1 MIKVDNI
8 SKKYG
13 RLQALKNVSFEIE
26 EGQIL
31 GFLGP
36 NGAGKSTT
44 MNIITGYLSCDEGS
58 VSIDGID
65 IMEDPKEA
73 KKKIG
78 YLPEQPPLYYDM
90 TVQQYLEFVF
100 QLKKVRL
107 PMKEHINKICD
118 MVKINDVRGRILKHL
133 SKGYCQRVGLAQAL
147 IGDPPVLILDEPT
160 VGLDPQQIIEI
171 RKLIRDLGKKHTVIL
186 SSHLLSE
193 VQAVSD
199 RILVIN
205 HGTIAADEMTSSLTM
220 TGRSTEKLDV
230 IIEGRKQTV
239 KSILAKIDGVT
250 AVDERGEV
258 EKGCFEYIIDSKR
271 DVRRLTF
278 RALAK
283 TDFSILSM
291 KPVERSL
298 EDTYLN
304 IITGKY
310 ESEGDA
316 DNDSNI

>member
-1 MIKVDNI
+1 MIKVHNLT
-8 SKKYG
+8 KRYG
-13 RLQALKNVSFEIE
+13 KITALNNVSFELE
-26 EGQIL
+26 DGQIL

-65 IMEDPKEA
+65 MLEDPKEA

-107 PMKEHINKICD
+107 PMKEHINQICD
-118 MVKINDVRGRILKHL
+118 AVRINDVRDRILKHL
-133 SKGYCQRVGLAQAL
+133 SKGYCQRVGLAQAM
-147 IGDPPVLILDEPT
+147 IGNPPVLILDEPT

-171 RKLIRDLGKKHTVIL
+171 RKLIRSLGREHTIIL
-186 SSHLLSE
+186 SSHVLSE

-205 HGTIAADEMTSSLTM
+205 HGTIAADELTSSLTK
-220 TGRSTEKLDV
+220 TGTATSKLSLIV
-230 IIEGRKQTV
+230 EGRRQTV
-239 KSILAKIDGVT
+239 RSLLEKTDGVI
-250 AVDERGEV
+250 AVDDRGEV
-258 EKGCFEYIIDSKR
+258 EKGCYEFIVDSKR
-271 DVRRLTF
+271 DVRRLIF
-278 RALAK
+278 RAMTK
-283 TDFSILSM
+283 TDFCILAM
-291 KPVERSL
+291 QPVSQSL

-304 IITGKY
+304 IIAGKY
-310 ESEGDA
+310 DTEEA
-316 DNDSNI
+316 AKQ

>member
-1 MIKVDNI
+1 MTGMIKVQNLT
-8 SKKYG
+8 KRYG
-13 RLQALKNVSFEIE
+13 KITALNNVSFELE
-26 EGQIL
+26 DGQIL

-58 VSIDGID
+58 VSIGGID
-65 IMEDPKEA
+65 MLEDPKEA

-107 PMKEHINKICD
+107 PMKEHINQICD
-118 MVKINDVRGRILKHL
+118 AVKITDVRNRILKHL
-133 SKGYCQRVGLAQAL
+133 SKGYCQRVGLAQAM
-147 IGDPPVLILDEPT
+147 IGNPPVLILDEPT

-171 RKLIRDLGKKHTVIL
+171 RKLIRNLGREHTIIL
-186 SSHLLSE
+186 SSHVLSE

-205 HGTIAADEMTSSLTM
+205 HGTIAADELTFSLTK
-220 TGRSTEKLDV
+220 TGTATSRLAL
-230 IIEGRKQTV
+230 IIEGRPQTV
-239 KSILAKIDGVT
+239 RSLLTKIDGVT
-250 AVDERGEV
+250 DVDDRGEV
-258 EKGCFEYIIDSKR
+258 EKGCYEYIIDSKR
-271 DVRRLTF
+271 DVRRLIF
-278 RALAK
+278 RAISK

-291 KPVERSL
+291 QPVEQSL
-298 EDTYLN
+298 EDTYMN

-310 ESEGDA
+310 DAEEASEQ
-316 DNDSNI
+316 

>member
-1 MIKVDNI
+1 MTRMIKVHNLT
-8 SKKYG
+8 KRYG
-13 RLQALKNVSFEIE
+13 KITALNNVSFELE
-26 EGQIL
+26 DGQIL

-65 IMEDPKEA
+65 MLEDPKEA

-107 PMKEHINKICD
+107 PMKEHINQICD
-118 MVKINDVRGRILKHL
+118 AVRINDVRDRILKHL
-133 SKGYCQRVGLAQAL
+133 SKGYCQRVGLAQAM
-147 IGDPPVLILDEPT
+147 IGNPPVLILDEPT

-171 RKLIRDLGKKHTVIL
+171 RKLIRSLGREHTIIL
-186 SSHLLSE
+186 SSHVLSE

-205 HGTIAADEMTSSLTM
+205 HGTIAADELTSSLTK
-220 TGRSTEKLDV
+220 TGTATSKLSLIV
-230 IIEGRKQTV
+230 EGRRQTV
-239 KSILAKIDGVT
+239 RSLLEKTDGVI
-250 AVDERGEV
+250 AVDDRGEV
-258 EKGCFEYIIDSKR
+258 EKGCYEFIVDSKR
-271 DVRRLTF
+271 DVRRLIF
-278 RALAK
+278 RAMTK
-283 TDFSILSM
+283 TDFCILAM
-291 KPVERSL
+291 QPVSQSL

-304 IITGKY
+304 IIAGKY
-310 ESEGDA
+310 DTEEA
-316 DNDSNI
+316 AKQ